1 MGGRDD
7 NKLKER
13 GEVVQIKI
21 CGITDQE
28 GFEACVCCE
37 VDWVGFV
44 FFKHSPRFITP
55 EQAAALSLSIKGG
68 PKRVGLF
75 VDPDVDQ
82 ISHVLRHVNLDVL
95 QLYTDRQKA
104 TFFAQR
110 FYLPVWLSLPIS
122 QFSDLPHLMLQQE
135 KIERVVIE
143 PKPPAKATRPG
154 GNGHTMEWSLLAKW
168 RPSFSWMLAGGLT
181 PQNVAQAIKQTGTKA
196 VDVSSGVEKAPGI
209 KSADLIERFV
219 KTARGLIV

>member
-1 MGGRDD
+1 M
-7 NKLKER
+7 
-13 GEVVQIKI
+13 VQIKI

-28 GFEACVCCE
+28 SFEACVRCK
-37 VDWVGFV
+37 VDWIGFV
-44 FFKHSPRFITP
+44 FFKYSPRFIMP
-55 EQAAALSLSIKGG
+55 EQAAALSSSKGG

-75 VDPDVDQ
+75 VDPDVEQ

-104 TFFAQR
+104 TLFAQH
-110 FYLPVWLSLPIS
+110 FHLPVWLSLPIS
-122 QFSDLPHLMLQQE
+122 QFSDLPHLIPQQE

-154 GNGHTMEWSLLAKW
+154 GNGHTMEWSLLSKW
-168 RPSFSWMLAGGLT
+168 RPSFLWMLAGGLT
-181 PQNVAQAIKQTGTKA
+181 PQNVAQAIKPTGAKA

-209 KSADLIERFV
+209 KSADLIECFV
-219 KTARGLIV
+219 KVVRG